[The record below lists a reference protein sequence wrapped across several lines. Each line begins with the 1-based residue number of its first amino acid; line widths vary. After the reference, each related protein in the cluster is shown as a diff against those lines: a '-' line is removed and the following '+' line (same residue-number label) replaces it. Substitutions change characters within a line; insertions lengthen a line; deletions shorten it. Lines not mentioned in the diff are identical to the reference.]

1 MRKADLGDWFLIFL
15 LSKNLDSILFKE
27 FISQLSEKLK
37 TEPWD
42 DLIWDTDPSQVL
54 LQVNSTFFKTVISTY
69 KPFVFKTVFVQ
80 SLICQNTVFL
90 WNLLQLTLDEVP
102 CFDNMKIMHK
112 TVLKMNGLHMVY
124 VVKNYVLTI

>member
-54 LQVNSTFFKTVISTY
+54 LQVNLIFFFQPKIT
-69 KPFVFKTVFVQ
+69 
-80 SLICQNTVFL
+80 
-90 WNLLQLTLDEVP
+90 NLDKDG
-102 CFDNMKIMHK
+102 FNFAI
-112 TVLKMNGLHMVY
+112 
-124 VVKNYVLTI
+124 

>member
-54 LQVNSTFFKTVISTY
+54 LQVNPFFFQTKIINLD
-69 KPFVFKTVFVQ
+69 KDEFVFPGGLSFA
-80 SLICQNTVFL
+80 
-90 WNLLQLTLDEVP
+90 
-102 CFDNMKIMHK
+102 NM
-112 TVLKMNGLHMVY
+112 Y
-124 VVKNYVLTI
+124 Q